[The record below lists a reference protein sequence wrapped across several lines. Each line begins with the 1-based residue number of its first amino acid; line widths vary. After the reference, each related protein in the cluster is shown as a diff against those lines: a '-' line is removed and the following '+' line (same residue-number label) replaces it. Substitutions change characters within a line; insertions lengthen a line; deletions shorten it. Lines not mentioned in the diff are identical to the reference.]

1 VILFLCLDPIK
12 FMPRLIS
19 LFGLVVMMVCAWLIS
34 SNRRR
39 VPWRVIGGGVALQFV
54 LAAFLLRSPMMNRA
68 DGPLAAFNRGF
79 NALIDHVDVGAEFL
93 FGPLPQQIP
102 FAFRVLPTIIF
113 FSALMSLLYHVRI
126 LPWVVQIL
134 SGLMCRTLGTS
145 GAETL
150 SAAANIFAGQTE
162 SPLIVRPY
170 LERMTDSE
178 LMAVMV
184 CGYASIAGGV
194 MAAYVSMGFDA
205 GHLLTASLMSAP
217 AGLLIAKI
225 LEPETGTPVTGGGEP
240 IPIERTTVN
249 VLDAVAVGAA
259 DGLTLALN
267 IGAMLIAFL
276 ALIALAESGLAAAGG
291 LFGQEWSLATGLG
304 YLFAPFAWL
313 MGVETNDVFEVGEL
327 IGLRMATN
335 EFIAYEK
342 LAEWLKPESAV
353 QLSSRSQIIATY
365 ALCGFANLGSIG
377 VQIGGLS
384 ALVPSRRAD
393 LARLAFR
400 GMLGG
405 TLACFMTA
413 CVVGILL

>member
-1 VILFLCLDPIK
+1 
-12 FMPRLIS
+12 MPRLIS
-19 LFGLVVMMVCAWLIS
+19 LLGLVAMMVCAWGIS
-34 SNRRR
+34 SDRRR
-39 VPWRVIGGGVALQFV
+39 VPWRVIAGGLALQFL
-54 LAAFLLRSPMMNRA
+54 LAGILLRSPVMQRP

-79 NALIDHVDVGAEFL
+79 NALIDHVDTGAEFL
-93 FGPLPQQIP
+93 FGPLPHQIP

-113 FSALMSLLYHVRI
+113 FSALMSLLYHLRV
-126 LPWVVQIL
+126 LPWVVQAL
-134 SGLMCRTLGTS
+134 SRVMCRSLGTS

-194 MAAYVSMGFDA
+194 MAAYVSMGIDA

-217 AGLLIAKI
+217 AGLLIAKL
-225 LEPETGTPVTGGGEP
+225 LEPESGAPVTGGAEP

-276 ALIALAESGLAAAGG
+276 ALIALADSGLAAAGAW
-291 LFGQEWSLATGLG
+291 FGREWSLAVGLG
-304 YLFAPFAWL
+304 YVFAPFAWL
-313 MGVETNDVFEVGEL
+313 MGVDPADVLPVGEL

-342 LAEWLKPESAV
+342 LSEWLKPESTIR
-353 QLSSRSQIIATY
+353 LSPRSQIITTY

-400 GMLGG
+400 AMLGG

-413 CVVGILL
+413 CVVGILI

>member
-1 VILFLCLDPIK
+1 M
-12 FMPRLIS
+12 MPRLIS
-19 LFGLVVMMVCAWLIS
+19 ALGLVVMMFCAWLIS
-34 SNRRR
+34 RDRRR
-39 VPWRVIGGGVALQFV
+39 VPWRVIFGGVALQFLV
-54 LAAFLLRSPMMNRA
+54 AVVLLRSPVMQRS
-68 DGPLAAFNRGF
+68 DGPLAGFNHAF
-79 NALIDHVDVGAEFL
+79 NALVNHVDAGAEFL
-93 FGPLPQQIP
+93 FGPLPRQIP

-113 FSALMSLLYHVRI
+113 FSALMSVLYHVRL
-126 LPWVVQIL
+126 LPWVVQLL
-134 SGLMCRTLGTS
+134 SRVMCRTLGTS

-170 LERMTDSE
+170 LETMTDSE
-178 LMAVMV
+178 LTAVMV

-194 MAAYVSMGFDA
+194 MAAYVSMGIDA

-217 AGLLIAKI
+217 AGLLIAKLI
-225 LEPETGTPVTGGGEP
+225 EPESGTPTTGSAQP
-240 IPIERTTVN
+240 IPIERTTEN
-249 VLDAVAVGAA
+249 VLDAIAVGAT

-276 ALIALAESGLAAAGG
+276 ALIALVDSGLAAAGAALG
-291 LFGQEWSLATGLG
+291 REWSLATGLG

-313 MGVETNDVFEVGEL
+313 MGVDAKDVLPVGEL

-342 LAEWLKPESAV
+342 LSQWLKPESAV
-353 QLSSRSQIIATY
+353 RLSPRSQTIVTY

-400 GMLGG
+400 AMLGG
-405 TLACFMTA
+405 TLACFMAA

>member
-1 VILFLCLDPIK
+1 
-12 FMPRLIS
+12 MPRLIS

-39 VPWRVIGGGVALQFV
+39 VPWRVIVGGVALQLV
-54 LAAFLLRSPMMNRA
+54 LAAILLRSPMMNRA
-68 DGPLAAFNRGF
+68 DGPLSAFNRGF
-79 NALIDHVDVGAEFL
+79 NGLIDHVDVGAEFL
-93 FGPLPQQIP
+93 FGPLPKQIP

-126 LPWVVQIL
+126 LPWVVQQL

-162 SPLIVRPY
+162 APLVVRPY
-170 LERMTDSE
+170 LEHMTDSE

-194 MAAYVSMGFDA
+194 MAAYVSMGIDA

-225 LEPETGTPVTGGGEP
+225 LEPETGTPATGGSAP
-240 IPIERTTVN
+240 VPIERTTVN
-249 VLDAVAVGAA
+249 LLDAVTVGAA

-276 ALIALAESGLAAAGG
+276 ALIALADSGLSAAGG
-291 LFGQEWSLATGLG
+291 WFGREWSLATGLG

-313 MGVETNDVFEVGEL
+313 MGVESRDVLSVGEL

-342 LAEWLKPESAV
+342 LSDWLKPDSAV
-353 QLSSRSQIIATY
+353 HLSPRSQTIVTY

-384 ALVPSRRAD
+384 AMVPSRRAD

-400 GMLGG
+400 AMLGG

-413 CVVGILL
+413 CVVGILI

>member
-1 VILFLCLDPIK
+1 
-12 FMPRLIS
+12 MPRLIS
-19 LFGLVVMMVCAWLIS
+19 LLGLAVMMICAWLIS
-34 SNRRR
+34 SDRRR
-39 VPWRVIGGGVALQFV
+39 VPWRVIVGGVALQFL
-54 LAAFLLRSPMMNRA
+54 LAAFLLRSPVMNRA

-113 FSALMSLLYHVRI
+113 FSALMSLLYHLRI
-126 LPWVVQIL
+126 LPWVVQVL

-162 SPLIVRPY
+162 SPLVVRPY

-194 MAAYVSMGFDA
+194 MAAYVSMGIDA

-225 LEPETGTPVTGGGEP
+225 LEPETGTPETGSAAP

-249 VLDAVAVGAA
+249 VLDAVTVGAA

-276 ALIALAESGLAAAGG
+276 ALVALADSGLATVGAW
-291 LFGQEWSLATGLG
+291 FGREWSLATGLG
-304 YLFAPFAWL
+304 FLFAPFAWL
-313 MGVETNDVFEVGEL
+313 MGVDANDVLSVGEL

-353 QLSSRSQIIATY
+353 QLSPRSQIIATY

-413 CVVGILL
+413 CVAGILL